1 MGFGISEA
9 SGRLSYIFGVV
20 EPGTNYF
27 SLVEMRCRLRMYS
40 RTADMAYR
48 TARPTL
54 MKRGPVPFRRDLANH
69 DGETARSLATCAGC
83 SRGSSSLVLAGA
95 PMAPLLFLS
104 PRGMHHAR
112 AASAKKASSY
122 PQFHRSQGASSRAAP
137 PPLQRARNAGAQR
150 G

>member
-1 MGFGISEA
+1 
-9 SGRLSYIFGVV
+9 VV

-69 DGETARSLATCAGC
+69 DGETARSLAAL
-83 SRGSSSLVLAGA
+83 RGV
-95 PMAPLLFLS
+95 
-104 PRGMHHAR
+104 
-112 AASAKKASSY
+112 
-122 PQFHRSQGASSRAAP
+122 Q
-137 PPLQRARNAGAQR
+137 
-150 G
+150 